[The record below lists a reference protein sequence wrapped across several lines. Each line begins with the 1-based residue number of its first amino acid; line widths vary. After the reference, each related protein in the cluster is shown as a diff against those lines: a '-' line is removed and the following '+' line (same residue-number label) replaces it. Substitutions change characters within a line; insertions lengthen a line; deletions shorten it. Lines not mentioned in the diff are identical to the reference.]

1 MQIAILCG
9 ISLLLSVASW
19 VYFSYVDIEE
29 ETFSSKKIGEVIFN
43 DKKVIAYV
51 AVMLIALCAMSVN
64 LSYIYINNT
73 LIHNIKMITLL
84 SLLFVVAFTDFK
96 KYIIPNKILLV
107 GIALR
112 CTYYIVELVTKTN
125 AFWDL
130 LKNDLIACLIAF
142 LFLIV
147 GIFIVKNGLG
157 MGDVK
162 LILVMCL
169 YQGMYGIV
177 SSMFCSLIVAFFLS
191 LGLLIM
197 RKKTR
202 KDAMPFAPSILIGTF
217 ISIFITGM

>member
-1 MQIAILCG
+1 MQIAVLCG
-9 ISLLLSVASW
+9 ISLLLALVSW
-19 VYFSYVDIEE
+19 IYFSYVDIEE
-29 ETFSSKKIGEVIFN
+29 ESFASKKLGEVLFV
-43 DKKVIAYV
+43 DKKVIIYV
-51 AVMLIALCAMSVN
+51 VIALFALCAMSAN
-64 LSYIYINNT
+64 LSLVYTNNT

-96 KYIIPNKILLV
+96 KYIIPNKVLLV

-112 CTYYIVELVTKTN
+112 CIYYIVELLTKTD
-125 AFWDL
+125 AFWSI

-147 GIFIVKNGLG
+147 GVFIVKNGLG

-169 YQGMYGIV
+169 YQGTYGIV

-197 RKKTR
+197 KKKTR

>member
-1 MQIAILCG
+1 MQIAVLCG
-9 ISLLLSVASW
+9 ISLLLSVVSW
-19 VYFSYVDIEE
+19 IYFSYVDIEE
-29 ETFSSKKIGEVIFN
+29 ETFSSKKIGEVIFA
-43 DKKVIAYV
+43 DKKIIAYV

-84 SLLFVVAFTDFK
+84 ALLFIVAFTDFK
-96 KYIIPNKILLV
+96 KYIIPNKVLLV
-107 GIALR
+107 GITLR
-112 CTYYIVELVTKTN
+112 CIYYIVELVTKTN

-147 GIFIVKNGLG
+147 GVFIVKNGLG

-197 RKKTR
+197 KKKTR